1 MTFQSAQQQLLAI
14 LAPIYDAREAS
25 AIAHMI
31 MEHLTR
37 KTKIERLLEPASVLT
52 ADQKS
57 LLQSYIDQLSRHRPV
72 QYVLGEAWF
81 AGMKF
86 YVNEHVLIPRP
97 ETEELVTWII
107 DEAAQGTQ
115 QVLDIGTGSGCIPIA
130 LKKGL
135 PAASITSI
143 DIDPNALQVA
153 HDNATTLQADIQ
165 LIELDFLNESLW
177 HKLPGYYDTIVSNP
191 PYIKAME
198 SNTMAK
204 HVLDYEPARA
214 LFVPDNDALVF
225 YRKIA
230 AFASTHLNNAG
241 SIYME
246 INEALG
252 KEVKQLFEATGYHV
266 TLKQDLQGKDRMI
279 KASKAYYPPPSQA

>member
-14 LAPIYDAREAS
+14 LAPIYDAREAN

-31 MEHLTR
+31 MEHLTG

-52 ADQKS
+52 AKEES

-81 AGMKF
+81 AGMQF
-86 YVNEHVLIPRP
+86 HVNEHVLIPRP

-107 DEAAQGTQ
+107 DEAVQDAQQ
-115 QVLDIGTGSGCIPIA
+115 ILDIGTGSGCIPIT
-130 LKKGL
+130 LKKSL

-177 HKLPGYYDTIVSNP
+177 HKLPGDYDTIVSNP

-214 LFVPDNDALVF
+214 LFVPDDDALVF

-230 AFASTHLNNAG
+230 AFASTHLNKAG

-252 KEVKQLFEATGYHV
+252 KEVKQLFGATGYHV
-266 TLKQDLQGKDRMI
+266 TIKQDLQGKDRMI
-279 KASKAYYPPPSQA
+279 KASKAYYLPPSQA